1 MPAFSQ
7 VGLIPARA
15 GNTARPALL
24 RARSRAHPR
33 SRGEHE
39 ATVLPEPKE
48 PGSSPLARGTPSG
61 WSGST
66 RARGLIPARAG
77 NTWSQSSGVSSFG
90 AHPRSRGEHVGFQV
104 AHWPSSG
111 SSPLARGTPSVL
123 TSYSSSGWLIP
134 ARAGNTAQNG
144 LLPLTYW
151 AHPRSRG
158 EHVWRSG
165 RRKERRGS
173 SPLARGTQRGHGGA
187 ERGRG
192 LIPARAGNTIRGE
205 VSRGGERAHPRS
217 RGEHVIFGLG
227 LRF

>member
-134 ARAGNTAQNG
+134 ARAGNTYGDQVG
-144 LLPLTYW
+144 GKSDG

-158 EHVWRSG
+158 EHRGDTEERSG
-165 RRKERRGS
+165 GGGS
-173 SPLARGTQRGHGGA
+173 SPLARGTLSVAKSRA
-187 ERGRG
+187 AVSG
-192 LIPARAGNTIRGE
+192 LIPARAGNT
-205 VSRGGERAHPRS
+205 
-217 RGEHVIFGLG
+217 
-227 LRF
+227 